1 MKTLKSISLILLAVV
16 VSSCNWDLIIDQE
29 TGNGNVAT
37 KTRTINEDFNGVRGS
52 SGLDVFLEKGSAN
65 KVVVE
70 ADSNLHEFIET
81 EVINGVLK
89 IRTTK
94 NISRAK
100 SKKVYVTF
108 TSLNL
113 VEASSGADVIV
124 SDVVRSE
131 NLEISSSSGADLE
144 IEVDARELTAKTSSG
159 SDIKVTGRAK
169 YLTADASSGSDLNA
183 KNLKVDKCRAEA
195 SSGADITVHVETSLD
210 AKASS
215 GGDIRYYGDPVTV
228 NKKDGHSSAIR
239 KM

>member
-1 MKTLKSISLILLAVV
+1 MRTLKSISVFLLALVAT
-16 VSSCNWDLIIDQE
+16 SCNFDMLVNQE
-29 TGNGNVAT
+29 TGNGNVVT
-37 KTRTINEDFNGVRGS
+37 KTRNVSENFSGVRGS
-52 SGLDVFLEKGSAN
+52 SGLDVFLEQGDEV

-70 ADSNLHEFIET
+70 ADENLHEFIET

-89 IRTTK
+89 IRTSK
-94 NISRAK
+94 NINRAK

-108 TSLNL
+108 VSLDN

-124 SDVVRSE
+124 TDIIRGE
-131 NLEISSSSGADLE
+131 TLDISSSSGADLE
-144 IEVDARELTAKTSSG
+144 IEVDARDLTAKTSSG
-159 SDIKVTGRAK
+159 ADIKLSGRAK
-169 YLTADASSGSDLNA
+169 YFSADASSGSDLNA
-183 KNLKVDKCRAEA
+183 KNLQVDKCRAEA
-195 SSGADITVHVETSLD
+195 SSGADIIVNVANSLD